1 MMNDFGILAE
11 VSLADVSEYDRVAT
25 ATESGQAWMLIP
37 VVILAAVFGVYRLC
51 NRLPSAVNTPAGLL
65 TELCRAH
72 GLKAAAGKLL
82 HKVSRAAELPQP
94 ATMLMSVEGFEDAV
108 ASAGRRIRFNKS
120 DQKVIAAIRR
130 SVFD

>member
-25 ATESGQAWMLIP
+25 ATQSGQAWLLAP
-37 VVILAAVFGVYRLC
+37 VVVLAAIFGIYRLC
-51 NRLPSAVNTPAGLL
+51 NRLPSVVNTPAGLL

-94 ATMLMSVEGFEDAV
+94 VTMLMSVEGFEDAI
-108 ASAGRRIRFNKS
+108 ASAGRRIRFSKS
-120 DQKVIAAIRR
+120 EQKVIATVRR
-130 SVFD
+130 KVFE